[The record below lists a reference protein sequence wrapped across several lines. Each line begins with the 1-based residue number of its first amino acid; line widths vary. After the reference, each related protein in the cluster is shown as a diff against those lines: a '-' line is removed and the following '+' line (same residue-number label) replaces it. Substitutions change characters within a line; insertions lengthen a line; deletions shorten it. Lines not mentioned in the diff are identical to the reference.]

1 MGQHWTTDWRRI
13 IKAAEYSLKGF
24 KAAWVN
30 EAAFRQI
37 VLMLVILMPP
47 GLIMADALYLKL
59 FLIFSAALMLAVE
72 LLNSA
77 VEAVVDRIGKE
88 IHPLSGQAK
97 DLGSAAQMV
106 SLTLFI
112 LLWLFVCGRHFFG

>member
-1 MGQHWTTDWRRI
+1 
-13 IKAAEYSLKGF
+13 
-24 KAAWVN
+24 
-30 EAAFRQI
+30 
-37 VLMLVILMPP
+37 MLAILVPLGWP
-47 GLIMADALYLKL
+47 MADTLTLKL
-59 FLIFSAALMLAVE
+59 FLVFGAVQILIVE

-106 SLTLFI
+106 SLTLF
-112 LLWLFVCGRHFFG
+112 LAFWLFLGCRYFLG